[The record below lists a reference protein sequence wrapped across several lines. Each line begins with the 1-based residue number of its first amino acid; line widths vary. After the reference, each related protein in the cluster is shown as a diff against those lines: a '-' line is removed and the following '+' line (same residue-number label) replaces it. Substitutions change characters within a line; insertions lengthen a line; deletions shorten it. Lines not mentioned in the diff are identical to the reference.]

1 MIFWTVTLR
10 CLKLKSKS
18 AETFVF
24 CARTT
29 AGRSSFE
36 VLKKRPSSAS
46 INSRA
51 RRASRG
57 LAAGDGNVNMERHW
71 NFTGAWRSQYPA
83 MHLPGCLTLTH
94 SHVGAMMM
102 IVL

>member
-1 MIFWTVTLR
+1 
-10 CLKLKSKS
+10 
-18 AETFVF
+18 
-24 CARTT
+24 
-29 AGRSSFE
+29 
-36 VLKKRPSSAS
+36 
-46 INSRA
+46 
-51 RRASRG
+51 